1 MPTKRMTI
9 YAYSDEELEAIIAE
23 WEAEDGVAP
32 LDQPLVII
40 QNSRNREPKSM

>member
-23 WEAEDGVAP
+23 WEAEDGVTP
-32 LDQPLVII
+32 PDKPLVII
-40 QNSRNREPKSM
+40 RNALNRSQ